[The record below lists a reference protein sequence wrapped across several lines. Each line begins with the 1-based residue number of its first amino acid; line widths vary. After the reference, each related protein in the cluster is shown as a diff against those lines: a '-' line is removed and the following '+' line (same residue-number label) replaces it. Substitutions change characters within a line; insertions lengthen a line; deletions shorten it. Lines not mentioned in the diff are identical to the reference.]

1 MRWLSLCVVAV
12 ATVSALW
19 ATACSTTNTTQLVC
33 PQTLS
38 FPAALVYPAAS
49 ATRVPANIGTVI
61 VQGGFA
67 GHNVSIAVVTALPPA
82 LTLQMPVG
90 PPPVPLPSPLST
102 PASLAG
108 YPLGSIALPQLAN
121 YTQYGVL
128 MVQSFPGSPVC
139 PAVTVP
145 LGEFTTAL

>member
-1 MRWLSLCVVAV
+1 MRVVAIAAMNV
-12 ATVSALW
+12 AWT
-19 ATACSTTNTTQLVC
+19 TACSTSYSTTLVC

-38 FPAALVYPAAS
+38 FPAALVYPAPS
-49 ATRVPANIGTVI
+49 ATRVPANVGNVI

-82 LTLQMPVG
+82 LIQQTPVG
-90 PPPVPLPSPLST
+90 PPPVPLPSPFAT
-102 PASLAG
+102 PPSLAG
-108 YPLGSIALPQLAN
+108 YPLGSIAIPQLSS

-128 MVQSFPGSPVC
+128 MVESFPGSPVC

-145 LGEFTTAL
+145 LGEFTTVSAPIR